1 MASNGKWSVITCNYM
16 DQMTENAL
24 AVCTIFF
31 GDILTFSNITPKK
44 LVRVSMIILLT
55 ISMQVI
61 NQEIQQLQPHSHR
74 LEHTGQGRRGLQFVI
89 RRRPNRIFVFRFV
102 LG

>member
-1 MASNGKWSVITCNYM
+1 M

-44 LVRVSMIILLT
+44 LVRVSMIIFLT

-89 RRRPNRIFVFRFV
+89 RRICVQVCVGIGNVRVTESHICVTV
-102 LG
+102 